1 MKHYHTRISSLAVA
15 AALLFGCGGGTKV
28 SRVSSDSTTDIS
40 GAWND
45 TDARLVAVEM
55 INDCLS
61 RVWLKDAIQKAK
73 AANKTDSLPRVV
85 VGTVK
90 NKSHEHISTET
101 FINDIQRELTNSGRV
116 EFVASK
122 TERNDLREEKEDQA
136 GNASVTTRQSAGE
149 ESGAEYMMLG
159 SINTIVDQEGG
170 KAVIFY
176 QINLEL
182 VQLETHKKVW
192 IGDKKIKKFVENSST
207 KF

>member
-1 MKHYHTRISSLAVA
+1 MNHYSTRISSLAVF

-61 RVWLKDAIQKAK
+61 RVWLKDAMQKAR

-136 GNASVTTRQSAGE
+136 GNASATSRQSAGE
-149 ESGAEYMMLG
+149 ESGAEYMMMG

-170 KAVIFY
+170 RAVIFY